1 MCERERENQWR
12 SQDLL
17 SSGAQNGR
25 ACAPAKILKPRP
37 FPVKICVFCVCTRA
51 LQYDQS
57 RCRSAKD
64 QCASEKALAITTT
77 RLPVINYMAGHLVV
91 HCIVAQDVPT
101 NGGAPPHLVGP
112 RPH

>member
-1 MCERERENQWR
+1 MVLVRVLYAEATRHFHNN
-12 SQDLL
+12 
-17 SSGAQNGR
+17 AKGR
-25 ACAPAKILKPRP
+25 GCQ
-37 FPVKICVFCVCTRA
+37 TT
-51 LQYDQS
+51 
-57 RCRSAKD
+57 KD

-101 NGGAPPHLVGP
+101 NGGAPPNLVGP

>member
-1 MCERERENQWR
+1 M
-12 SQDLL
+12 
-17 SSGAQNGR
+17 GALAR
-25 ACAPAKILKPRP
+25 TRKFLKPRP
-37 FPVKICVFCVCTRA
+37 FPVKIFVFGVCTRT

-101 NGGAPPHLVGP
+101 NGGAPPDLVGP
-112 RPH
+112 RPN